1 MKKKMIAIM
10 LAGVMALSITACG
23 GSDEDSD
30 AAAKQK
36 TEANEK
42 TEEEKAAEEKAKKAE
57 EEKAALESYSEK
69 PVSEFMAK
77 AQELD
82 YTVAYSDDGVDFT
95 ELINDMQADY
105 SVDSVKVDTENRTVD
120 VELIANS
127 VLQAR
132 QAADALNEKLPSSAC
147 WIAAKNYGEAQYPYG
162 FKLHYLMGKL
172 AEEAYDEN
180 TWFLKAEC
188 TVTNAFGAE
197 ADGTCEIY
205 VAGTKDAP
213 QITSF
218 SVY

>member
-1 MKKKMIAIM
+1 MIAIM
-10 LAGVMALSITACG
+10 LAGAMALSITACG

-105 SVDSVKVDTENRTVD
+105 SVDSVKVDTST
-120 VELIANS
+120 IS
-127 VLQAR
+127 I
-132 QAADALNEKLPSSAC
+132 
-147 WIAAKNYGEAQYPYG
+147 WI
-162 FKLHYLMGKL
+162 
-172 AEEAYDEN
+172 
-180 TWFLKAEC
+180 
-188 TVTNAFGAE
+188 
-197 ADGTCEIY
+197 
-205 VAGTKDAP
+205 
-213 QITSF
+213 
-218 SVY
+218 